1 MNKLFIILGLVLTF
15 NLAAQDSAPKPHRQE
30 KKGPKVEQKCDCECH
45 KDPKK
50 HPRHESD
57 KRPQG
62 SRPNGHPKLNESI
75 R

>member
-1 MNKLFIILGLVLTF
+1 MKYLLFTSILFSINTM
-15 NLAAQDSAPKPHRQE
+15 AQDNAPKPHRQE

-45 KDPKK
+45 KDAKK

-57 KRPQG
+57 KRPKG
-62 SRPNGHPKLNESI
+62 PRPNGGFKSDGSI